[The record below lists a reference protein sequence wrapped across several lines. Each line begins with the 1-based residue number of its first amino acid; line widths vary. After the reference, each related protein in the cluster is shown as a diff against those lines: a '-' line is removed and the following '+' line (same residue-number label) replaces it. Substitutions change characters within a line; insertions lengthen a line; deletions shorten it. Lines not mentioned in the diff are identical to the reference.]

1 MKNDQRGG
9 RIEGVLDELRQ
20 RIKERY
26 PEARFRVA
34 AGPEDPQEV
43 HLVVTVD
50 LDDPDEVLD
59 VVMERMLQVQLDE
72 ELPVY
77 VSPRR
82 TPQRRAAVWAAQRQ
96 RAPLLPPTGSL

>member
-1 MKNDQRGG
+1 MKRDQTTNRM
-9 RIEGVLDELRQ
+9 EEALDELRQ
-20 RIKERY
+20 LIKERY
-26 PEARFRVA
+26 PEARFSVA

-43 HLVVTVD
+43 HLVATVD

-59 VVMERMLQVQLDE
+59 VVMERMLQFQLDE

-96 RAPLLPPTGSL
+96 RTPLLPPSGSL